1 MPVRKPARNHPSTP
15 PVLAAGRQSVRIVGG
30 AWRGR
35 RLPFPVVEGLRPTPD
50 RLRET
55 LFNWLQ
61 GKLAGATV
69 LDLFAGS
76 GALGLE
82 ALSRGATAATLVE
95 RHPAAAKQLRESVA
109 TLCGGAAAAASG
121 PARATVLQADG
132 YQYLLGAVTAYD
144 GVFLDPPFAD
154 ERETELCK
162 LLSSRGWL
170 ATGSWV
176 YVERAAARPA
186 PVLPIGFTLWREG
199 RAGDVGCQ
207 LLRWEPPTP

>member
-1 MPVRKPARNHPSTP
+1 MPVRKPARNRPSTSP
-15 PVLAAGRQSVRIVGG
+15 DLAVGRQSVRIVGG
-30 AWRGR
+30 TWRGR

-109 TLCGGAAAAASG
+109 TLCGGAAEAASG

-132 YQYLLGAVTAYD
+132 YQHLLGAVTAFD

-170 ATGSWV
+170 AAGSWV

-186 PVLPIGFTLWREG
+186 PALPPGFTLWREG

-207 LLRWEPPTP
+207 LLRWEPPAP

>member
-1 MPVRKPARNHPSTP
+1 
-15 PVLAAGRQSVRIVGG
+15 
-30 AWRGR
+30 
-35 RLPFPVVEGLRPTPD
+35 LPFPAVEGLRPTPD

-95 RHPAAAKQLRESVA
+95 RHPAAVKQLRESVA
-109 TLCGGAAAAASG
+109 MLCGTGAALGGGGGAVSS
-121 PARATVLQADG
+121 PRATVLQADG
-132 YQYLLGAVTAYD
+132 YVYLQGKSVPFD

-154 ERETELCK
+154 GREAELCK
-162 LLSSRGWL
+162 LLATRGWL
-170 ATGSWV
+170 AAGSWV
-176 YVERAAARPA
+176 YLERAAARPA
-186 PVLPIGFTLWREG
+186 PELPPGFALWREG

>member
-1 MPVRKPARNHPSTP
+1 MRSGKPEVPG
-15 PVLAAGRQSVRIVGG
+15 GRQSVRIVGG

-35 RLPFPVVEGLRPTPD
+35 RLPFPAVEGLRPTPD

-61 GKLAGATV
+61 GKLAGAAV

-82 ALSRGATAATLVE
+82 ALSRGAATATLVE
-95 RHPAAAKQLRESVA
+95 RHPAAAAQLRASVA
-109 TLCGGAAAAASG
+109 MLCGAGGGAGAGLAAGSG
-121 PARATVLQADG
+121 EAVPVRATVLQADG
-132 YQYLLGAVTAYD
+132 YQYLLGPVTAVD

-154 ERETELCK
+154 GREAELCT

-170 ATGSWV
+170 AAGSWV

-186 PVLPIGFTLWREG
+186 PVLPPGFTLWREG

-207 LLRWEPPTP
+207 LLRWEPPAP

>member
-1 MPVRKPARNHPSTP
+1 LQNCVVRSSKPEAHG
-15 PVLAAGRQSVRIVGG
+15 GRQSVRIVGG

-76 GALGLE
+76 GALGFE
-82 ALSRGATAATLVE
+82 ALSRGAMAATLVE
-95 RHPAAAKQLRESVA
+95 RHPAAAAQLRESVA
-109 TLCGGAAAAASG
+109 TLCGGSSGAASS
-121 PARATVLQADG
+121 PPRATVLQADG
-132 YQYLLGAVTAYD
+132 YQHLLGAVTAFD

-154 ERETELCK
+154 GREAELCK

-170 ATGSWV
+170 AAGSWV
-176 YVERAAARPA
+176 YVERAAARPV
-186 PVLPIGFTLWREG
+186 PELPPGFTLWREG

-207 LLRWEPPTP
+207 LLRWEPPAP

>member
-1 MPVRKPARNHPSTP
+1 MRSAKPD
-15 PVLAAGRQSVRIVGG
+15 AAAQRQSVRIVGG

-35 RLPFPVVEGLRPTPD
+35 RLPFPAVEGLRPTPD

-61 GKLAGATV
+61 GRLAGGTV

-82 ALSRGATAATLVE
+82 ALSRGAATATLVE
-95 RHPAAAKQLRESVA
+95 RHPAAAAQLRQSVA
-109 TLCGGAAAAASG
+109 LLCGGEAG

-132 YQYLLGAVTAYD
+132 YRHLLGPVTVFD

-154 ERETELCK
+154 GREAELCT

-170 ATGSWV
+170 AAGSWV
-176 YVERAAARPA
+176 YLERAAARPV
-186 PVLPIGFTLWREG
+186 PELPPGFTLWREG

-207 LLRWEPPTP
+207 LLRWEPPAP